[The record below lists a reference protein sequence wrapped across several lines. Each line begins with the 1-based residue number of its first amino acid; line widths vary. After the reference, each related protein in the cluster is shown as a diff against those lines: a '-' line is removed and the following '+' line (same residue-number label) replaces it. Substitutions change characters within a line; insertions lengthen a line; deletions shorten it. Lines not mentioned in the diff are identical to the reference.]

1 MKHLVGDLLDLA
13 SIDAGKLAVKP
24 AVCDVS
30 SVISASIRDVVSAA
44 KAAGVDLV
52 DDQLP
57 ALPPAW
63 VDADRLG
70 QVLVNLITNATKFTP
85 RGGRV
90 RVRCAPVD
98 KTEIVVAVE
107 DSGRG
112 IAPQDL
118 ERIFDHFW
126 QAEDTAALGSGLGLA
141 ICKSIVEL
149 SGGRI
154 WAQSTLGV
162 GTTVYFTLP
171 TTKPA

>member
-1 MKHLVGDLLDLA
+1 M
-13 SIDAGKLAVKP
+13 
-24 AVCDVS
+24 
-30 SVISASIRDVVSAA
+30 
-44 KAAGVDLV
+44 
-52 DDQLP
+52 
-57 ALPPAW
+57 
-63 VDADRLG
+63 DADRLS

-98 KTEIVVAVE
+98 DTELVVAVE

-112 IAPQDL
+112 IAPDDL
-118 ERIFDHFW
+118 ERIFEHFW
-126 QAEDTAALGSGLGLA
+126 QAADTAELGSGLGLA

-154 WAQSTLGV
+154 WAQSTVGV

-171 TTKPA
+171 TRKPA